1 LAGAAAALG
10 APSTEEIQSSNKSAK
25 AAIAYYSGEIARFQK
40 QTRHWQRVMGVSPV
54 PTKTRALATLD
65 ARQMKQAAAVWQKR
79 SDEIYR
85 RALRP
90 PHLRQ
95 FLCIHRYEGSWKDTG
110 DPYWGGLQMDLG
122 FQRTYG
128 RYLFQQKG
136 TADKWSPLEQI
147 WAAEKALRSRGFWPW
162 PNTARYCGLL

>member
-1 LAGAAAALG
+1 LAGAAVAFG
-10 APSTEEIQSSNKSAK
+10 APSTKGTHGGSKK
-25 AAIAYYSGEIARFQK
+25 KAIAYYSGEIARFQK
-40 QTRHWQRVMGVSPV
+40 QTRHWLRVMGVSPV
-54 PTKTRALATLD
+54 PAAGRALTTMD
-65 ARQMKQAAAVWQKR
+65 AWQIKRTAELWRKR
-79 SDEIYR
+79 SDAAFR
-85 RALRP
+85 RAQKP

-128 RYLFQQKG
+128 GYLFQQKG
-136 TADKWSPLEQI
+136 TANKWSPLEQI
-147 WAAEKALRSRGFWPW
+147 WVAENALRSRGFYPW